1 MKKIKDLFI
10 IQKTPNVS
18 SLRSFIIESFN
29 ETVIA
34 EINTPLYEYL
44 DKNQDKLLALDTYT
58 EGDPVVATDDIA
70 PVDTT
75 HGKVT
80 NKGEKTGDL
89 NTDFE
94 DNEYTKPDHHSS
106 RKDAIANEEK
116 TDHFALTSDSVLHR
130 VCSNNETD
138 ASKELNETVI
148 AVFPVNFQVVG
159 LSEES
164 DTHLTDDQMKKRED
178 IVLALKKNKHYM
190 QKKYGDSWENVMYA
204 IATEKAREV

>member
-10 IQKTPNVS
+10 IQQTNVS
-18 SLRSFIIESFN
+18 PLRSFIIESLN
-29 ETVIA
+29 EAVIA
-34 EINTPLYEYL
+34 EIDTPLYEYL
-44 DKNQDKLLALDTYT
+44 DKNKDKLLALDTYT

-70 PVDTT
+70 PADTVY
-75 HGKVT
+75 GKVK
-80 NKGEKTGDL
+80 NSGEKTGKL

-94 DNEYTKPDHHSS
+94 NDEYDKPDHHSS
-106 RKDAIANEEK
+106 RKDAIANEE

-148 AVFPVNFQVVG
+148 VVFPVNFQVTG

-164 DTHLTDDQMKKRED
+164 DTHLTDDQMKKQED

-204 IATEKAREV
+204 IATKKAREV